1 MRCSSCEPL
10 LDAYVEGILM
20 PAARARLE
28 AHLTECCRCS
38 ALLEELRVID
48 ALLLAPRRLEPAP
61 NFTFAVMAEVRTLP
75 PPVVHNVSPLPMFGA
90 YLAFAWLA
98 IAMWFL
104 MGGTASQATLAYGE
118 QTLARLGSALA
129 ALVGSGANLFGHA
142 TVGVGAAM
150 GLILVLDIMLAAG
163 LAVGVVAVRSRRVE
177 RLSGTSE
184 VSL

>member
-10 LDAYVEGILM
+10 LDAYLEGQLT
-20 PAARARLE
+20 PAVRARLE
-28 AHLTECCRCS
+28 AHVAECCECS

-61 NFTFAVMAEVRTLP
+61 NFTFAVMAEIRTLP
-75 PPVVHNVSPLPMFGA
+75 PPVVHSVSPLPMFGA
-90 YLAFAWLA
+90 YLAFAWSA

-104 MGGTASQATLAYGE
+104 MGGTASQATLAFAG
-118 QTLARLGSALA
+118 QALARLGTALA

-150 GLILVLDIMLAAG
+150 GLILLLDVMLAVGLAAG
-163 LAVGVVAVRSRRVE
+163 VVALRSRRAE